1 MDEDSDQR
9 GHHSTDIVDSVLE
22 EDSEWWAAVEQEAI
36 ELENSTVI
44 RKLPAWP
51 S

>member
-9 GHHSTDIVDSVLE
+9 GHRLTDIADLVLE
-22 EDSEWWAAVEQEAI
+22 EDSDWWAAVEQKAI
-36 ELENSTVI
+36 ELESSAVI